1 MDKKEKLKHVELL
14 EQVVYWRW
22 CNTTKL
28 AVVTTNSVYHIN
40 IANPNEL

>member
-22 CNTTKL
+22 VNTNKL
-28 AVVTTNSVYHIN
+28 AVVTGTSVYHLN
-40 IANPNEL
+40 ITNPNE